1 MLSKPYSG
9 GSYVSMWA
17 MYGRPSGIKLR
28 VDFDRELFYKTVNGN
43 FYKDNSLKQRISI
56 NQDNNTKPLYKKEL
70 LLSDIVYLDK
80 TKNELVHNENS
91 FQNIKATKDVIDDMT
106 GFIKYDAWEFERE
119 VRLRVLIRHE
129 LISGDVP
136 KYIYAAITQE
146 LIRDFHITFN
156 PWLSTEMKEEIRKSL
171 DTLAGYNLS
180 YNNSQNDGEI
190 SEL

>member
-1 MLSKPYSG
+1 MIIYKITNLVNNKIYIGLTTSSLQLRWRRHVNESHMLK
-9 GSYVSMWA
+9 
-17 MYGRPSGIKLR
+17 
-28 VDFDRELFYKTVNGN
+28 
-43 FYKDNSLKQRISI
+43 
-56 NQDNNTKPLYKKEL
+56 NTKPLYKKEL

-80 TKNELVHNENS
+80 TKNELVHNEKS

-190 SEL
+190 SELERG